1 MKGRSMHL
9 QDMTP
14 AEKRRY
20 FLKRGKKGLF
30 HLVFSRTGIVALLL
44 LLQLGLLLL
53 AVNRFEDYLV
63 HYYGLFTFLSVV
75 TVLYMLNS
83 DTDPNAKITWLLILL
98 LAPAAGILLYVYVH
112 TDLGHRALRDR
123 MRHITK
129 ESQRSLPPTQ
139 ADEALAAR
147 HPNDAGLARYLR
159 AAGGFAAYAATD
171 VRYYPLGEDF
181 FPAFLA
187 DLRRAEKFI
196 FLEYFII
203 ENGWMWDQVE
213 VILAQKVQE
222 GVDVRVLYDGT
233 CEFTKLPHSFPEYLK
248 TLGIRCRIFARVKP
262 FVSTHYNYRDHR
274 KIAVIDGRAAYTG
287 GINLA
292 DEYVNRAHPFGH
304 WKDTAIR
311 VEGEAVRSFTLMF
324 LQMWQIE
331 ERGLT
336 FEPFLSMPAPVC
348 ADAPGYVIP
357 YGDCPLDDQP
367 VGEWV
372 YTHILN
378 TARNYVHIMTPYLIL
393 GHELEDALRFAARR
407 GVEVSIILPG
417 IPDKRLPFAL
427 AKGHYK
433 GLMEA
438 GVKIYEY
445 TPGFLHAKSFVSDG
459 IRGTVGTVNLD
470 YRSLSHHF
478 ECGAYLLEVPA
489 IGDMER
495 DFQETLKR
503 CHKITWQ
510 EAAHPGLGWRLA
522 GVLMKAFAP
531 LL

>member
-1 MKGRSMHL
+1 MVSPKETSAQKRL
-9 QDMTP
+9 QL
-14 AEKRRY
+14 
-20 FLKRGKKGLF
+20 LKRGKKGLL
-30 HLVFSRTGIVALLL
+30 HLVFSRTGIMTLLI
-44 LLQLGLLLL
+44 LLQLGLMLLMVL
-53 AVNRFEDYLV
+53 RFQDYQV
-63 HYYGLFTFLSVV
+63 HYYGLFTLLSTV

-98 LAPAAGILLYVYVH
+98 LAPAAGMLLYAYVH
-112 TDLGHRALRDR
+112 TDLGHRALKER
-123 MRHITK
+123 MRHINK
-129 ESQRSLPPTQ
+129 LSQRTLPTSPT
-139 ADEALAAR
+139 DHVLAEEY
-147 HPNDAGLARYLR
+147 PQDAGLARFLR
-159 AAGGFAAYAATD
+159 AAGGFVAYDRTD
-171 VRYYPLGEDF
+171 VRYFPLGEDF
-181 FPAFLA
+181 FPAFLE
-187 DLRRAEKFI
+187 DLKSARQFI

-213 VILAQKVQE
+213 DILAEKARA
-222 GVDVRVLYDGT
+222 GVEVRVLYDGT
-233 CEFTKLPHSFPEYLK
+233 CEFTKLPHSFPEYLRS
-248 TLGIRCRIFARVKP
+248 LGLKCRIFARVKP

-292 DEYVNRAHPFGH
+292 DEYVNKTHPFGH
-304 WKDTAIR
+304 WKDTAVR
-311 VEGEAVRSFTLMF
+311 LEGEAVRSFTLMF
-324 LQMWQIE
+324 LQMWQVE
-331 ERGLT
+331 DRKLT
-336 FEPFLSMPAPVC
+336 FEPWLSAPPAVSP
-348 ADAPGYVIP
+348 AAGGYVIP

-378 TARNYVHIMTPYLIL
+378 TARDYVHIMTPYLIL

-427 AKGHYK
+427 AKSHYRS
-433 GLMEA
+433 LIEA
-438 GVKIYEY
+438 GVQIYEY
-445 TPGFLHAKSFVSDG
+445 TPGFIHAKSFVSDG

-478 ECGAYLLEVPA
+478 ECGAYLLDTPVLAHVEA
-489 IGDMER
+489 

-503 CHKITWQ
+503 CHRVTWQ
-510 EAAHPGLGWRLA
+510 EAAHPGFWWRL
-522 GVLMKAFAP
+522 GGMLMKAFAP